1 MSAQYDVDVAI
12 APELI
17 PILDSLKNF
26 GSGMTSIEDLLQQLL
41 EDKNVTYQII
51 DGNKILLRSDGINPP
66 KDNLILIK
74 GTILDKRDHT
84 ALPYCAVS
92 ILNSQKGTYTDDMGH
107 FNLYVDK
114 HATALQISYLGYK
127 TVIVPVEKFSS
138 SETIEMEVDNI
149 PLDQVVVIVPFYQ
162 MSPGDEFQSLDLK
175 GYQFVSTDDLLYW
188 NSEQLISNLTGYT
201 HFSSEEGIRIRSSE
215 EENSLIMMDGIPVYD
230 PYHFYNIFSP
240 FNGHYFSSVN
250 VYKNNMPVEFGGRI
264 DGLIEL
270 GSMANKEGSQ
280 LIFDTDLLLTSMSA
294 VIDVTDNII
303 ISAGSRFSH
312 TGLLNNSLRDST
324 SANFSIPGKFR
335 DENEWTSSREPQFN
349 FYDINLGINVKAGN
363 RSEISLAYFHNK
375 DYLENLIS
383 TDLSAMVKNQEVIS
397 IGQEIDSRDD
407 WKNEG
412 FSAGLRTKLDDHT
425 HVSVNGFLSSFEKKI
440 EFDASRDERFLE
452 QTRSFFN
459 TGFQNSILQSR
470 GLKAFIKNEVP
481 DHTGYIIGVDFQ
493 QHEVDLIASENG
505 SPYLLE
511 LQEEN
516 ETTLFGE
523 YNYPISKDLRMA
535 VGGRF
540 TYLNSTSAIYPQ
552 PNVRMNYLLDD
563 KWKLKTSFSKNIQ
576 VVRELTVENR
586 FGREIEFLALSQ
598 PDAAYPLLKSDKY
611 MLGAGYETKNFVID
625 GEFYYKKI
633 NGLIS
638 VRAPRPDPSFNNVTS
653 PAEFY
658 RMLIGEEWIT
668 GFDLLA
674 VYKFGRS
681 ENSVS
686 YTLSKISQQ
695 FDQLFNGN
703 PFSPKE
709 DRRHQIKLSSQYK
722 IGQFVASG
730 LITYKT
736 KAPYVSLVRLEGR
749 DGIGM
754 VDQSMV
760 LRYLPPYFSLDLA
773 LDYSF
778 RIFKQTALVGASVIN
793 FTDHE
798 NINDIQ
804 HIGRISREAGMK
816 DLFLTYE
823 TELLGRTM
831 NVHFRILLN

>member
-1 MSAQYDVDVAI
+1 
-12 APELI
+12 
-17 PILDSLKNF
+17 
-26 GSGMTSIEDLLQQLL
+26 MTSIEDLLQQLL
-41 EDKNVTYQII
+41 KDKNVTYQII
-51 DGNKILLRSDGINPP
+51 DGNKILFRSAGIMPP
-66 KDNLILIK
+66 KGNLILIK
-74 GTILDKRDHT
+74 GTIFDKRDHSP
-84 ALPYCAVS
+84 LPYCAVS
-92 ILNSQKGTYTDDMGH
+92 VLNTQHGTYTDDQGH

-114 HATALQISYLGYK
+114 HATTLQISYLGFK
-127 TVIVPVEKFSS
+127 TVTVPAEEFSS

-162 MSPGDEFQSLDLK
+162 IGTENEFQSLDLK
-175 GYQFVSTDDLLYW
+175 GYQFVSSDDLLYW
-188 NSEQLISNLTGYT
+188 NSDQLISNLTGYT
-201 HFSSEEGIRIRSSE
+201 HFSSEEGIRIRSSQ
-215 EENSLIMMDGIPVYD
+215 EENSLIMMNGIPVYD

-250 VYKNNMPVEFGGRI
+250 LYKNNMPVEFGGRI

-270 GSMANKEGSQ
+270 SSVANKGGSQ
-280 LIFDTDLLLTSMSA
+280 VIFDTDLLLTAMSA
-294 VIDVTDNII
+294 VIDVTDNIN
-303 ISAGSRFSH
+303 ISAGSRISH
-312 TGLLNNSLRDST
+312 TGLLNKSLRDNT
-324 SANFSIPGKFR
+324 QANFSVPGKFR

-349 FYDINLGINVKAGN
+349 FYDINLGVNVQAGK

-375 DYLENLIS
+375 DYLDNLIR
-383 TDLSAMVKNQEVIS
+383 TELSAIVKKQEVIS

-412 FSAGLRTKLDDHT
+412 FSVGLRTKLNDHT

-440 EFDASRDERFLE
+440 EFDAFREERFLK

-470 GLKAFIKNEVP
+470 GLKAFIKNEMP
-481 DHTGYIIGVDFQ
+481 NHTGYTIGVDFQ

-516 ETTLFGE
+516 EGTLFGE
-523 YNYPISKDLRMA
+523 YNHPISQDLRMA
-535 VGGRF
+535 VGGRL
-540 TYLNSTSAIYPQ
+540 TYLNSTSDLYPQ
-552 PNVRMNYLLDD
+552 PNARINYLLDD
-563 KWKLKTSFSKNIQ
+563 KWKLKASFSKNIQ

-598 PDAAYPLLKSDKY
+598 PDAGYPLLKSDKY
-611 MLGAGYETKNFVID
+611 MLGAGYETKNFMVD
-625 GEFYYKKI
+625 GELYYKKI

-638 VRAPRPDPSFNNVTS
+638 VRAPRPDPSFNDVTS

-658 RMLIGEEWIT
+658 RMLTGEEWIA

-674 VYKFGRS
+674 VYKFGKS

-703 PFSPKE
+703 SFSPKE

-722 IGQFVASG
+722 MGQFVASG

-736 KAPYVSLVRLEGR
+736 KAPYISLVRLDGH

-754 VDQSMV
+754 VDQATV
-760 LRYLPPYFSLDLA
+760 LRYLPVYFSLDLA

-778 RIFKQTALVGASVIN
+778 RIFKQTALLGASVIN
-793 FTDHE
+793 ITDHE

-804 HIGRISREAGMK
+804 HIGRISREAGMR
-816 DLFLTYE
+816 DLFLTNE